1 MMSSHISR
9 SSIDEKPR
17 SQHGHVDLEVGH
29 GLTSTKSSKDRS
41 SVPLK
46 EPQESGV
53 IQRLLRYPPPGSLKL
68 RQTSWLDGVR
78 GVAALGVYIFHAT
91 GCWANIVAA
100 WHSDVD
106 QNNLLQMPVIRTI
119 FVSGGAAVSLFF
131 ALSGYVL
138 THKSLRCIRGG
149 STRQVYPS
157 VASSMFRRGIRLYL
171 PPIILTFC
179 EMLATR
185 AGFAPPLN
193 FTFVPESSTPAQFL
207 DWVAETNRFVNPVYN
222 FQRAVQGYV
231 THTKY
236 DAVIWT
242 IPLEF
247 YGSFVCYILL
257 LISLRLPSNNVRM
270 GIVAMFSAFC
280 MTLGSWNFFCF
291 SAGMLIA
298 DFNLGQEENDSS
310 PSPKSVSS
318 GMWWAVVFALSFY
331 VVCMLLQPRNGN
343 ITTN

>member
-1 MMSSHISR
+1 MSSNI
-9 SSIDEKPR
+9 PR
-17 SQHGHVDLEVGH
+17 SIDLEVGH
-29 GLTSTKSSKDRS
+29 VHTIKNPSH
-41 SVPLK
+41 VPIK
-46 EPQESGV
+46 EPQGSGV
-53 IQRLLRYPPPGSLKL
+53 IQRLLRYPPRGSLQL

-91 GCWANIVAA
+91 GCWANVVAA

-106 QNNLLQMPVIRTI
+106 QNNLLQMPVLRTF

-138 THKSLRCIRGG
+138 THKSLRWIRGG
-149 STRQVYPS
+149 SIRQVYPS
-157 VASSMFRRGIRLYL
+157 VASSMFRRGLRLYL

-185 AGFAPPLN
+185 VGFAPPLN

-207 DWVAETNRFVNPVYN
+207 DWIAETNRFVNPVYN
-222 FQRAVQGYV
+222 FQRAVRGYV

-257 LISLRLPSNNVRM
+257 LISLRLSSNNVRM
-270 GIVAMFSAFC
+270 GLVAIFSGFC
-280 MTLGSWNFFCF
+280 MILGSWNFFCF

-310 PSPKSVSS
+310 SLPKSVKS
-318 GMWWAVVFALSFY
+318 GTWAAVFALSFY
-331 VVCMLLQPRNGN
+331 VVCMLLKP
-343 ITTN
+343 